1 MPWDSEGF
9 RDGFQEGISHDYIHH
24 KNLEGGWM
32 ESMYELCVP
41 FVLRIHVQSQKST
54 REVVLNFDE
63 L

>member
-41 FVLRIHVQSQKST
+41 FVLRIHVRS
-54 REVVLNFDE
+54 
-63 L
+63 